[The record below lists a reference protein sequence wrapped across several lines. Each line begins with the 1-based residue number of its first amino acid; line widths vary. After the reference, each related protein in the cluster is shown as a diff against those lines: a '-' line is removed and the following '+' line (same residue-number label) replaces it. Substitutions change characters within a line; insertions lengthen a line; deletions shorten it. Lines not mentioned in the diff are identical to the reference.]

1 MAGII
6 TVSPYIGIRPTELI
20 TIRVIQAE
28 LEMVA
33 GEDDDDDDAIVGL
46 GRSSLGFV
54 ESLAPFSYYSEVI
67 TYKHESYVL
76 DRRFQYGKCF
86 VNMA

>member
-20 TIRVIQAE
+20 TISVIQAD

-33 GEDDDDDDAIVGL
+33 GEEEDDDGAIVGL
-46 GRSSLGFV
+46 DRSSLGFI
-54 ESLAPFSYYSEVI
+54 ESLAPFSYHIQLQRGNYI
-67 TYKHESYVL
+67 
-76 DRRFQYGKCF
+76 
-86 VNMA
+86 

>member
-33 GEDDDDDDAIVGL
+33 GEDDDGAIVGL

>member
-20 TIRVIQAE
+20 TISVIQAD

-33 GEDDDDDDAIVGL
+33 GEEEDDVDGAIVGL
-46 GRSSLGFV
+46 GRSSLGFI
-54 ESLAPFSYYSEVI
+54 ESLAPFSYHIQLQRGNYI
-67 TYKHESYVL
+67 
-76 DRRFQYGKCF
+76 
-86 VNMA
+86 

>member
-20 TIRVIQAE
+20 TMSVIQAE

-33 GEDDDDDDAIVGL
+33 GEEEEEEDGAIVGLGL
-46 GRSSLGFV
+46 GRSSLGFI
-54 ESLAPFSYYSEVI
+54 ESLAPFSY
-67 TYKHESYVL
+67 H
-76 DRRFQYGKCF
+76 
-86 VNMA
+86 M

>member
-20 TIRVIQAE
+20 TISVIQAH

-33 GEDDDDDDAIVGL
+33 GEDDDGAIVGL
-46 GRSSLGFV
+46 GRSSLGFI
-54 ESLAPFSYYSEVI
+54 ESLAPFSHLMQLQRGNYI
-67 TYKHESYVL
+67 
-76 DRRFQYGKCF
+76 
-86 VNMA
+86 

>member
-20 TIRVIQAE
+20 TISVIQAD

-33 GEDDDDDDAIVGL
+33 GEDDDGAVVGL
-46 GRSSLGFV
+46 GRSSLGFI
-54 ESLAPFSYYSEVI
+54 ESLAPFSY
-67 TYKHESYVL
+67 HMQL
-76 DRRFQYGKCF
+76 Q
-86 VNMA
+86 